1 MTKNTKTAINTLVF
15 LTLGGV
21 LFYWAI
27 MNQDTDELW
36 GQIKQVNL
44 FWVGLSVF
52 CGVISHLLRALRW
65 NLLLEPMN
73 YKASTVNSF
82 HAVIIGYLVNMA
94 LPRVGEITR
103 PAILGKLEK
112 IPFNKLLGTVLIERV
127 VDIFI
132 TLFLAGIIFIIQF
145 QLIIDFVQKLL
156 LNQNIPSIII
166 LLGLI
171 TVFVIALYLAYLK
184 RNWFYRIPII
194 QKFKTFIYGII
205 DGIKTIYSLRRKG
218 LFIAY
223 SLMIW
228 TMYFLMP
235 FLIFYAFD
243 GTAHLGISAG
253 FTVLLFGTIAMIIPI
268 PGGIGTFE
276 VIVPE
281 ALNIYG
287 VSSSV
292 ADSYTLMTHAIQFL
306 VIFCVGIFS
315 TVYVIFKL
323 KKANNNE
330 ME

>member
-1 MTKNTKTAINTLVF
+1 
-15 LTLGGV
+15 
-21 LFYWAI
+21 
-27 MNQDTDELW
+27 
-36 GQIKQVNL
+36 
-44 FWVGLSVF
+44 
-52 CGVISHLLRALRW
+52 
-65 NLLLEPMN
+65 
-73 YKASTVNSF
+73 
-82 HAVIIGYLVNMA
+82 
-94 LPRVGEITR
+94 
-103 PAILGKLEK
+103 
-112 IPFNKLLGTVLIERV
+112 
-127 VDIFI
+127 
-132 TLFLAGIIFIIQF
+132 
-145 QLIIDFVQKLL
+145 
-156 LNQNIPSIII
+156 
-166 LLGLI
+166 
-171 TVFVIALYLAYLK
+171 
-184 RNWFYRIPII
+184 
-194 QKFKTFIYGII
+194 
-205 DGIKTIYSLRRKG
+205 
-218 LFIAY
+218 
-223 SLMIW
+223 
-228 TMYFLMP
+228 MP

>member
-1 MTKNTKTAINTLVF
+1 LTKNTKTAINTLVF

-184 RNWFYRIPII
+184 RNWFYGIPII

>member
-36 GQIKQVNL
+36 SQIKQVNL

-52 CGVISHLLRALRW
+52 CGVVSHLLRALRW

-82 HAVIIGYLVNMA
+82 HAVIIGYLVNMV

-166 LLGLI
+166 LLVLI

-218 LFIAY
+218 LFISY

-235 FLIFYAFD
+235 FLIFYAFE

>member
-171 TVFVIALYLAYLK
+171 TVFVIAIYLAYLK

>member
-1 MTKNTKTAINTLVF
+1 LTKNTKTAINTLVF

-132 TLFLAGIIFIIQF
+132 TLFLAGIIFVIQF

-171 TVFVIALYLAYLK
+171 TVFVIAIYLAYLK

>member
-132 TLFLAGIIFIIQF
+132 TLFLAGIIFVIQF

-171 TVFVIALYLAYLK
+171 TVFVIAIYLAYLK

>member
-1 MTKNTKTAINTLVF
+1 
-15 LTLGGV
+15 
-21 LFYWAI
+21 
-27 MNQDTDELW
+27 MNQNTDELW

-82 HAVIIGYLVNMA
+82 HAIIIGYLVNMA

-145 QLIIDFVQKLL
+145 HLIIDFVQKLL
-156 LNQNIPSIII
+156 FNQNIPSIII
-166 LLGLI
+166 LLVLI

-235 FLIFYAFD
+235 FLIFYAFE

>member
-1 MTKNTKTAINTLVF
+1 LTKNTKTAINTLVF

-171 TVFVIALYLAYLK
+171 TVFVIAIYLAYLK

>member
-36 GQIKQVNL
+36 SQIKQVNL

-132 TLFLAGIIFIIQF
+132 TLFLAGIIFVIQF

>member
-235 FLIFYAFD
+235 FLIFYAFE

-323 KKANNNE
+323 KKTNNNE

>member
-1 MTKNTKTAINTLVF
+1 
-15 LTLGGV
+15 
-21 LFYWAI
+21 
-27 MNQDTDELW
+27 
-36 GQIKQVNL
+36 
-44 FWVGLSVF
+44 
-52 CGVISHLLRALRW
+52 
-65 NLLLEPMN
+65 MN

-171 TVFVIALYLAYLK
+171 TVFVIAIYLAYLK

>member
-184 RNWFYRIPII
+184 RNWFYGIPII

>member
-1 MTKNTKTAINTLVF
+1 M
-15 LTLGGV
+15 

-36 GQIKQVNL
+36 NQIKQVNL
-44 FWVGLSVF
+44 FWVGLSML

-73 YKASTVNSF
+73 YKASTANSF
-82 HAVIIGYLVNMA
+82 HAVIIGYLVNLA

-103 PAILGKLEK
+103 PAILGKLEN
-112 IPFNKLLGTVLIERV
+112 IPFNKLVGTVLIERV
-127 VDIFI
+127 VDLLI

-156 LNQNIPSIII
+156 LNQNSSSLGI

-171 TVFVIALYLAYLK
+171 IVFIILLYLAYLK
-184 RNWFYRIPII
+184 REWFYKLPII
-194 QKFKTFIYGII
+194 QKFKSFIDGII
-205 DGIKTIYSLRRKG
+205 DGIKTIFSLRRKG
-218 LFIAY
+218 LFIVY

-228 TMYFLMP
+228 AMYFLMP
-235 FLIFYAFD
+235 FLMFYAFD

-253 FTVLLFGTIAMIIPI
+253 FTVLLFGTIAMIVPI

-287 VSSSV
+287 VSSSI
-292 ADSYTLMTHAIQFL
+292 AGSYTLMTHAIQFM
-306 VIFCVGIFS
+306 VIAGVGIFS
-315 TVYVIFKL
+315 LVYVIFKL
-323 KKANNNE
+323 KKNTNHE